1 MLAYLRPQNTLSSAH
16 FCHNNFKPV
25 LCTEESAS
33 LATSNSIKSKNN
45 GYWPDIFV
53 CNNRKDFFL
62 KNEKQKMNILQIE
75 LVFRPVESQFFYRR

>member
-1 MLAYLRPQNTLSSAH
+1 MRQLHTYLKITKKEGGVAEQETTGFLINVLAYLRPQNTLSSAH

-53 CNNRKDFFL
+53 CNNCKDFF
-62 KNEKQKMNILQIE
+62 
-75 LVFRPVESQFFYRR
+75 

>member
-1 MLAYLRPQNTLSSAH
+1 MRQLYISKDYKEEGGVAEQGTTGFLNKCALAYLRPQNTLSSAH
-16 FCHNNFKPV
+16 FCHNNFKSV

-53 CNNRKDFFL
+53 CNNCKDFF
-62 KNEKQKMNILQIE
+62 
-75 LVFRPVESQFFYRR
+75 